1 MEKTIVKTYSSSE
14 IVPFLS
20 FFIEDCHAMNYYVLF
35 AFSCDLDDLSCHCR
49 ALNQSNENT
58 RLYRRLYELTSGI
71 EFHEVDASLAKT
83 VNHIKGTVSRNQKM
97 RGE

>member
-14 IVPFLS
+14 IFPLLS
-20 FFIEDCHAMNYYVLF
+20 FFIEDCHAINYYVLF
-35 AFSCDLDDLSCHCR
+35 AFSCHLDDLSCHCR

-58 RLYRRLYELTSGI
+58 RLYGLYELTSDM

-83 VNHIKGTVSRNQKM
+83 VNHIKY
-97 RGE
+97 